1 MLRLLQNIKPSS
13 ALWVLLLGFLL
24 RTPFVY
30 LSPPTPHTFDS
41 PFFPDFFR
49 WIAHNPLWNNL
60 GATALVCIAALLL
73 NRVCINQDVI
83 YTHSYLPAWFY
94 VLTSSMIPEQLHLH
108 PLLFANVFI
117 LIGFN
122 FLFSLFLYEGPSV
135 LIYLTAM
142 SFGAAAMFRLQ
153 LLALLLF
160 LLGAIILMKRIT
172 LKDVLA
178 TLLGTLMPVY
188 LLLSVW
194 YLFGSTQEN
203 SLRFFPTRITSAS
216 GHIAGLWPYLLCLL
230 LVFLSF
236 FKVFANFFKNN
247 IRTRRINQVLIFFFA
262 YCLIFILFGG
272 TGRLN
277 TDISLLFIPT
287 AVFIAYLLV
296 GSKHIRIKS
305 LTNLLLILSAI
316 GSLYGAMLI
325 SFFE

>member
-30 LSPPTPHTFDS
+30 LYPTSPPVFDS
-41 PFFPDFFR
+41 PFLPDFFR
-49 WIAHNPLWNNL
+49 WIAQNPLWNNL
-60 GATALVCIAALLL
+60 GATTLVCLAALLL

-94 VLTSSMIPEQLHLH
+94 VLTSSMIPEQLNLH

-172 LKDVLA
+172 LKDLLA
-178 TLLGTLMPVY
+178 TLLGIMMPVY
-188 LLLSVW
+188 LLLSFW
-194 YLFGSTQEN
+194 YLFGSATGN
-203 SLRFFPTRITSAS
+203 SLRFFPGGIAS
-216 GHIAGLWPYLLCLL
+216 TNGNIFGLWPYLLCLL

-277 TDISLLFIPT
+277 IDISLLFIPT

-296 GSKHIRIKS
+296 GSKLMRIKS
-305 LTNLLLILSAI
+305 VTNLLLLFSILI
-316 GSLYGAMLI
+316 SLYGSLLVKL
-325 SFFE
+325 FE